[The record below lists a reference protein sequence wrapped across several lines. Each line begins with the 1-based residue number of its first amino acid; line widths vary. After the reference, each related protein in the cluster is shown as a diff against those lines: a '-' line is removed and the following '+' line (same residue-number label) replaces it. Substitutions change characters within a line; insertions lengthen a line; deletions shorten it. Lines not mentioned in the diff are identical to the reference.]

1 VLDSVHITT
10 NKNMIPYDTQK
21 PFVTS
26 GLRVG
31 TPAVT
36 TRGMREAEMPIIAEL
51 IADALRHHQDETVL
65 AQVRARVRELTARF
79 PVHFID

>member
-1 VLDSVHITT
+1 MHITT

-36 TRGMREAEMPIIAEL
+36 TRGMREAEMPLIAEL
-51 IADALRHHQDETVL
+51 MADALRRYQDENAL

-79 PVHFID
+79 PVHYV